1 VTCRLV
7 QCLKRNSAPGH
18 ADAAGVLRVGRVA
31 DFPFG
36 GRRANRARANRLH
49 WHGAFRTQK
58 VEAFRTQK
66 VEGCAG
72 PPDRPLGRRRGGR
85 RRRCNALDAEEVRR
99 SVRVAD
105 SKTPSHRK
113 IIPESDCKPLPVSL
127 QICFLITPTTF
138 GARGTEK
145 GSAHEEA
152 TVTKHR
158 RANCRTCHGVS
169 AEHAERRTI
178 AGRRTIQW
186 RRTTR
191 ARRAGA
197 TEYATR
203 RPRWERPVSVPAQPA
218 RPDLRAGS
226 AGTAGP
232 EQARSA

>member
-1 VTCRLV
+1 MR
-7 QCLKRNSAPGH
+7 R
-18 ADAAGVLRVGRVA
+18 R
-31 DFPFG
+31 FG
-36 GRRANRARANRLH
+36 GLSASQTPRRPRTARSSLNRTASL
-49 WHGAFRTQK
+49 
-58 VEAFRTQK
+58 
-66 VEGCAG
+66 C
-72 PPDRPLGRRRGGR
+72 PLAQVDGTKLGGYR
-85 RRRCNALDAEEVRR
+85 INSIVKLELR
-99 SVRVAD
+99 
-105 SKTPSHRK
+105 
-113 IIPESDCKPLPVSL
+113 SL